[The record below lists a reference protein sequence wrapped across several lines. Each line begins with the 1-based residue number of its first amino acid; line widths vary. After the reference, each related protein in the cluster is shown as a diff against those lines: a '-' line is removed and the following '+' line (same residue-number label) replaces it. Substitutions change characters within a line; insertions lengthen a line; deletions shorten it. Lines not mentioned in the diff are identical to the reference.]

1 MSVQRIGI
9 DCNAYMDG
17 IYHAQLQD

>member
-9 DCNAYMDG
+9 DCNAYMDR